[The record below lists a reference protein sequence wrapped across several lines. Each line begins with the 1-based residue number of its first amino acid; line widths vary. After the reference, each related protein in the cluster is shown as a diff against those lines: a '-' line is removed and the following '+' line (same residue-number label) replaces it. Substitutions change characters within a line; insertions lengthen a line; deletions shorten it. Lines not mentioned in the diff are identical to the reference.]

1 MSALRS
7 MDPELGDSGM
17 PCFSCQ
23 YLRAQLQSCLSA
35 MAKHPEEPAGKVK
48 AYYAYLI
55 YLGKIGSVI
64 PSRILGAD
72 SMHRQSYSHQN
83 PGPGYRTCGNPAG
96 DSISTPVWRAE
107 ALLSSMGLTWLGL
120 SKLVYLVAMDCQT
133 VRYGGSIG
141 SMESV
146 ELCILKGNI

>member
-1 MSALRS
+1 

-17 PCFSCQ
+17 PCYSCQ

-48 AYYAYLI
+48 AYLI

-64 PSRILGAD
+64 PSRIVGAD
-72 SMHRQSYSHQN
+72 SMHRQSSHQN

-107 ALLSSMGLTWLGL
+107 ALLSSMGLT
-120 SKLVYLVAMDCQT
+120 
-133 VRYGGSIG
+133 
-141 SMESV
+141 
-146 ELCILKGNI
+146 